1 MTLFGAALRTLRQS
15 LGNWGY
21 REVALAVA
29 AVYSILSLFTAVNEV
44 VDRSKAAAYHAVLTL
59 VYIVTL
65 PLLEVDRSDTVTLEL
80 VLVQLWTAFLHGV
93 DNPMAWHYL
102 YFPVMMSVFAI
113 VTTFRPDDTTTEEVS
128 IFSGIPSLRDV
139 FHTISAM

>member
-1 MTLFGAALRTLRQS
+1 MTLIGAALRTLS
-15 LGNWGY
+15 LGTWGY

-29 AVYSILSLFTAVNEV
+29 AVYSIVSLFTAVNEI
-44 VDRSKAAAYHAVLTL
+44 VDRSRAAAYHAVLTL
-59 VYIVTL
+59 LYIVTL

-93 DNPMAWHYL
+93 DNPVVWHYL

-113 VTTFRPDDTTTEEVS
+113 VTTFRPYDTTTEEVS
-128 IFSGIPSLRDV
+128 LFSGIPSLRDV
-139 FHTISAM
+139 FHTLSSM